1 MRLLLLT
8 LCFSTG
14 LATAEP
20 IGQPPMA
27 MSFRTSHNGGERWPA
42 RSGSV
47 EYQTILEWIR
57 GSRQ

>member
-1 MRLLLLT
+1 
-8 LCFSTG
+8 
-14 LATAEP
+14 
-20 IGQPPMA
+20 MA